1 MGTHTLKYTG
11 EEVDA
16 LLAKVDGLEG
26 FSFEIVTALPTI
38 DIKSSTIY
46 LKGEETSGNNDY
58 EEWIYVNDNWEMIGN
73 TNIDL
78 SAYATK
84 DYVAN
89 TKPTKLS
96 QLTNDSGFVTNVAN
110 DLVNYYLKTE
120 IYTKDEVNNLIG
132 AVASL
137 TMEVV
142 SELPTENISSTTI
155 YLKGNETEG
164 NNDYEEWIYVNN
176 NWEAIGTTEIDLT
189 GVALLEDIPTKLSQF
204 TNDSGFVTSGTN
216 NLTNYYKKSEVDELV
231 GSQDMSD
238 YATKTYV
245 SEQIAA
251 NENAKDYTFHL
262 FYDSENY
269 NEETLTTNLLP
280 TLNKMY
286 QEYLAGKKPIL
297 LFVSDATFGM
307 SAETGMYMINVES
320 TDTAVVEFE
329 QLNPTIS
336 WQDTASYTELDNC
349 IYRIRGFLTG
359 GVITSADWKTTGFS
373 AGGKGYLATETYY
386 SEPFMPTEEYQPAT
400 KKYVD
405 EKAGIVEIQLLEAYK
420 DTYTAE
426 QVVAEIEQAFT
437 LIGEDT
443 TTNMPEQIC
452 NCYFSYDYNDVRLP
466 LYRAFGSTWMG
477 EETETDYSEW
487 HFIFRGIVDIYDDT
501 LRAAIPTLKEIT
513 ISIKYDKSSFKYR
526 VIVTCSLLSC

>member
-26 FSFEIVTALPTI
+26 FSFEIVTTLPTT

-58 EEWIYVNDNWEMIGN
+58 EEWIYVNDNWEKIGN

-96 QLTNDSGFVTNVAN
+96 QLTNDSEFITNVAN

-120 IYTKDEVNNLIG
+120 TYTKDEVNNLIG

-189 GVALLEDIPTKLSQF
+189 GVALLEDIPTKLSQL
-204 TNDSGFVTSGTN
+204 TNDSGFVTSGTS

-238 YATKTYV
+238 YATKDYV
-245 SEQIAA
+245 TEQINSKDMSAYA
-251 NENAKDYTFHL
+251 TKDYVTEQINAKDYTFHL

-269 NEETLTTNLLP
+269 NDETLTTNLLP
-280 TLNKMY
+280 TLNEMY

-307 SAETGMYMINVES
+307 SAETGMYMINAES

-349 IYRIRGFLTG
+349 IYRIRGFLTS

-405 EKAGIVEIQLLEAYK
+405 DTIANIDFANILTQNNTVDYTPVSDNDITTKSYVDQAVKTAVEEQLTA
-420 DTYTAE
+420 TY
-426 QVVAEIEQAFT
+426 
-437 LIGEDT
+437 
-443 TTNMPEQIC
+443 
-452 NCYFSYDYNDVRLP
+452 
-466 LYRAFGSTWMG
+466 
-477 EETETDYSEW
+477 
-487 HFIFRGIVDIYDDT
+487 
-501 LRAAIPTLKEIT
+501 
-513 ISIKYDKSSFKYR
+513 
-526 VIVTCSLLSC
+526 